1 MTIRNPNSTRTSGG
15 IEVTIAADA
24 AFAKRIAST
33 TTLTLPGTA
42 LDVGA
47 LTDIELSVADAGNQR
62 VVQESIGEMEV
73 KFTTTTTIPG
83 SDAKAG
89 YRQGAH
95 IFFPSAFQFLDAG
108 LAAEWDGKPA
118 SIDRDEEGAC

>member
-47 LTDIELSVADAGNQR
+47 LTDIELSVTDAGKQR
-62 VVQESIGEMEV
+62 VV
-73 KFTTTTTIPG
+73 
-83 SDAKAG
+83 
-89 YRQGAH
+89 
-95 IFFPSAFQFLDAG
+95 
-108 LAAEWDGKPA
+108 
-118 SIDRDEEGAC
+118 